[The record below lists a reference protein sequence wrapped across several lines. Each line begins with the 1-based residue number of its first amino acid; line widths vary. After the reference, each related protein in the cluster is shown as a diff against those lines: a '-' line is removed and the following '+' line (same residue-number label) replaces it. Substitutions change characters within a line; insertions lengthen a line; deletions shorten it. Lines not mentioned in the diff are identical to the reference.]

1 MDTSGTME
9 NKATSSEIAHLL
21 YDKWVLWAHL
31 PHDTDWSIKSY
42 KKIMTVKTIEEMVA
56 LYSAIPEKLVKNC
69 MLFVMRDGIK
79 PMWEDPLNS
88 KGGCFSFKVTNK
100 AVSQVWYQ
108 LSYILVGETLTNDPR
123 LWKLINGITISPK
136 KSFCIIKIWLKDCT
150 MQNPAQLTSIN
161 GLSIHG
167 CLFKR
172 HKPEF

>member
-1 MDTSGTME
+1 MG
-9 NKATSSEIAHLL
+9 
-21 YDKWVLWAHL
+21 
-31 PHDTDWSIKSY
+31 P
-42 KKIMTVKTIEEMVA
+42 

-100 AVSQVWYQ
+100 VVSQVWNK

-123 LWKLINGITISPK
+123 LGKLINGITISPK
-136 KSFCIIKIWLKDCT
+136 KLFCIIKIWLKDCT
-150 MQNPAQLTSIN
+150 MQNPAQLTIIN